1 MWSKKRNILHLFY
14 AAKLF
19 FIRLINY
26 IYIKNS
32 ISVHKTQHLQ
42 IMIKNYISVAIR
54 NIVRRKSFSILNI
67 LGLTIGIISFM
78 IILLFIQY
86 ELSFNKHI
94 ENYENKYRV
103 VEIQSEP
110 GVGEQHV
117 AVTMGPLAEALQR
130 EYPEI
135 ENTLRIMRGPTT
147 TIHHKNKSFNESYL
161 AFADSTVFDMLSV
174 DLIHGDK
181 NTALQKINSIVLSE
195 KTAKKYFGETSKA
208 MGKMLKLRSESFMV
222 GGVMK
227 NYPETSS
234 VYFEAL
240 IPFQFIEQR
249 FEWTKSWGS
258 NSLDTYIQL
267 SRGVNKN
274 ELEAKFPDFQEKYM
288 SENWHNPPELYIQP
302 VKDIHLKSNHI
313 KFQTYNHKQGDIN
326 QVYIFSIIAVL
337 ILLVAC
343 INYIN
348 LATSMAL
355 KRYKE
360 VGVRKVIGAS
370 KPTLIFQFIGESLA
384 ITIASAVIALGGIA
398 LLLPLVNQ
406 ILGIPLEMDFSNSL
420 FTTGLII
427 TVLVTGIIS
436 GIYPALY
443 MSGFKPSVIFSGLRS
458 SKGKDNSGFLRKA
471 LVVIQFAVSVVIII
485 ATLVALSQVHYFQNK
500 EKGYK
505 DEAVYSIPLRFSDD
519 QKPQN
524 IELLKNKFS
533 QHPNIKAISA
543 TASSKGVSGSQGG
556 IYLADS
562 SEAKLMVRFGY
573 FDPQYLSLMDI
584 PIVEGRNFS
593 DEHSTDKH
601 HAIILNEIA
610 VKELGWE
617 NPIGKQIRPRGHDSI
632 NATVIGVI
640 SDYNYYSLRHPI
652 EPAAYYYAPE
662 EFNNINL
669 KLNAVDMNKTVKDVE
684 ATWNKLF
691 PSVPFEGF
699 FMDDRYK
706 SLYAKEM
713 NTTKI
718 FGIFAMLCIFIS
730 CLGLFGL
737 VSFVIN
743 QKTKEIAIRKVFGSN
758 IRQIVKII
766 SKEFIVLIV
775 IASIIGIPIAY
786 FYMDKWLNNFAYKIS
801 LSWYYFVIATLV
813 AILIAFSTII
823 YKTVSAANANPAS
836 SLRDE

>member
-1 MWSKKRNILHLFY
+1 ML
-14 AAKLF
+14 
-19 FIRLINY
+19 
-26 IYIKNS
+26 
-32 ISVHKTQHLQ
+32 
-42 IMIKNYISVAIR
+42 KNYILVAIR
-54 NIVRRKSFSILNI
+54 NIVRRKTFSILNI

-78 IILLFIQY
+78 LILLFIQY

-94 ENYENKYRV
+94 ENYANKYRV
-103 VEIQSEP
+103 VEIQTEP

-147 TIHHKNKSFNESYL
+147 TIKHKNKSFNESYL
-161 AFADSTVFDMLSV
+161 AFADSTVFGMLSI
-174 DLIHGDK
+174 DLIHGSK
-181 NTALQKINSIVLSE
+181 NTALQEINSIVLSE

-208 MGKMLKLRSESFMV
+208 MGKMLKLRGESFMV
-222 GGVMK
+222 SGVMK

-240 IPFQFIEQR
+240 LPFQFIEDR
-249 FEWTKSWGS
+249 FEWTRSWGS
-258 NSLDTYIQL
+258 NSLDTYIHL
-267 SRGVNKN
+267 ARGASKSD
-274 ELEAKFPDFQEKYM
+274 LEAKFPDFQEKYM
-288 SENWHNPPELYIQP
+288 SETWHNPPELYIQP

-313 KFQTYNHKQGDIN
+313 KFQTYNQKQGDIN

-360 VGVRKVIGAS
+360 AGVRKVIGAG

-384 ITIASAVIALGGIA
+384 ITIVSAIIALGGIA
-398 LLLPLVNQ
+398 LLLPVVNQ
-406 ILGIPLEMDFSNSL
+406 ILGISLEMDFSNSL

-427 TVLVTGIIS
+427 TALATGVMS

-443 MSGFKPSVIFSGLRS
+443 MSGFKPAVIFNGLRT

-471 LVVIQFAVSVVIII
+471 LVVVQFAASIVIII
-485 ATLVALSQVHYFQNK
+485 ATIVALSQVHYFQNK
-500 EKGYK
+500 EKGYN

-519 QKPQN
+519 EKSQN
-524 IELLKNKFS
+524 IKLLENKFS
-533 QHPNIKAISA
+533 NHPNIDAISA

-562 SEAKLMVRFGY
+562 SETKLMVRFGY
-573 FDPQYLSLMDI
+573 FDPQYLPLMDI
-584 PIVEGRNFS
+584 PIVKGRNFS

-610 VKELGWE
+610 VNKLGWE
-617 NPIGKQIRPRGHDSI
+617 NPIGKQVRPRGHDST
-632 NATVIGVI
+632 NTTVIGVI

-669 KLNAVDMNKTVKDVE
+669 KFNAANMNKTVKEVE
-684 ATWNKLF
+684 AAWHELF

-718 FGIFAMLCIFIS
+718 FGIFAILCIFIS

-758 IRQIVKII
+758 IRQIIKII
-766 SKEFIVLIV
+766 SKEFIILVI
-775 IASIIGIPIAY
+775 IASVISIPLAY
-786 FYMDKWLNNFAYKIS
+786 FYMENWLNNFAYKIS
-801 LSWYYFVIATLV
+801 LSWYYFAIATFAAL
-813 AILIAFSTII
+813 LIAFLTII
-823 YKTVSAANANPAS
+823 YKTISAANANPAN